1 MISLLKVTHGIIAKD
16 ALILKLKHGKML
28 IKDQWMFQEKS
39 KEMSLMAVLHTLMM
53 SSLLVTPSNNTL
65 DHATAGFRLLLSST
79 SFAMIVLMTLK
90 EKQPIKEKSKR
101 SALFK

>member
-65 DHATAGFRLLLSST
+65 DHATAGLKILLFSISIAT
-79 SFAMIVLMTLK
+79 NALMTLK
-90 EKQPIKEKSKR
+90 EKQLIREKSKR
-101 SALFK
+101 SASFI